1 MSRRVIC
8 YVDDNGKYL
17 GSWQEPLSP
26 PAGAI
31 AVPTA
36 PADARQVWD
45 GTAWS
50 AAPVDPAP
58 LTVEA
63 LAAALE
69 KKGHLTKGDIDAER
83 GKK

>member
-1 MSRRVIC
+1 MVTR
-8 YVDDNGKYL
+8 YFVDGAGKYV
-17 GSWQEPLSP
+17 GGFDGAAP
-26 PAGAI
+26 PAGSVE
-31 AVPTA
+31 VPFA

-45 GTAWS
+45 GAAWS

-58 LTVEA
+58 LTVET

-69 KKGHLTKGDIDAER
+69 KKGHLTKADIDAER

>member
-1 MSRRVIC
+1 MTR
-8 YVDDNGKYL
+8 YFVDGTGKYV
-17 GSWQEPLSP
+17 GGFDGAEP
-26 PAGAI
+26 PAGSVE
-31 AVPTA
+31 VPFA
-36 PADARQVWD
+36 PDDARQVWD

-50 AAPVDPAP
+50 AAPVDPRP